1 MSEEVSYI
9 PEPPESFEAVPE
21 QKKNNKTLWIILVVA
36 AVVLLCCCLVIVLIA
51 VLGLIPAS
59 YDQYFYELLPYLQL
73 A

>member
-9 PEPPESFEAVPE
+9 PEPPEFFEALPDK
-21 QKKNNKTLWIILVVA
+21 KKNNKTLWIILAVV
-36 AVVLLCCCLVIVLIA
+36 AVVLICCCLVIALVLA
-51 VLGLIPAS
+51 LGFIPAG

>member
-1 MSEEVSYI
+1 MSDEVSYI

-21 QKKNNKTLWIILVVA
+21 KKNNTTLWIILAVV
-36 AVVLLCCCLVIVLIA
+36 AVVLLCCCLVIALVL
-51 VLGLIPAS
+51 VLGFIPAG